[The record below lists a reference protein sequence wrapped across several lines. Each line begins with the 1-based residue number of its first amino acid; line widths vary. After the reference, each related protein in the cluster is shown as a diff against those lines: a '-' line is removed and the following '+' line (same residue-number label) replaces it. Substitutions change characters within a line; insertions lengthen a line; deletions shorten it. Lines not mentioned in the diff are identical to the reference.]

1 MDIDYSISNT
11 LCATYFIQED
21 AYYVDNLRDKFEE
34 TRSEVSLGQE
44 IVTEFNDS
52 SFLER
57 SQQANVARKD
67 PEFCLFSGNH

>member
-1 MDIDYSISNT
+1 MDIDYSISN
-11 LCATYFIQED
+11 TYFIQED
-21 AYYVDNLRDKFEE
+21 AYYVDNLGDKFEE
-34 TRSEVSLGQE
+34 TRSEISLGQE